1 MTPINSKAKKIPAK
15 KIFEKNALKKYQSR
29 PELFF

>member
-15 KIFEKNALKKYQSR
+15 KIFEKNVLKKYQSR